1 MPFRLPRLALL
12 LALTTA
18 AFAADAFALSSA
30 ARSRVEPRLLAELGT
45 DCATPRLVWIEF
57 ADKGETDAR
66 DLAVRVAD
74 ARVSLS
80 ARALERRTRAGVWP
94 LADWYDLPVHQPYV
108 DELVARGLRPFGAS
122 RWFNRV
128 AVIEC
133 GARVLEAAE
142 LPFVRRIAGGERAR
156 VQRGEAL
163 RETHELPPVPPEGA
177 LRVNAIDYG
186 VMRNAMNQIGVPA
199 LHDSGYTGAG
209 VLIAVLDEGFNY
221 FDKHEALR
229 NLDVGGRTRDF
240 VEGDLVVQD
249 TVVSPGIYQHGTWCL
264 GAMAGNVPGRYVG
277 PAFGASFA
285 LARTEYSG
293 SETPAEMVWW
303 GMGAEWA
310 DSLGADIVSS
320 SLGYNTFDD
329 PYPDLTLAMLDG
341 RTSTISRAAQIAA
354 SRGMLMVNSAGNS
367 GASASWDFRILFP
380 ADVNGDSLLAIG
392 AVDSFG
398 VLASFSSHGPT
409 ADGRIKPDLV
419 ARGRSVQLPSAS
431 GNPQAYTT
439 GSGTSFSCPIVA
451 GMAACLW
458 QARPS
463 WPAVWIAEA
472 LKRTASRASNP
483 DNLYGWGLPNGTQAL
498 RYQPD
503 TAGVPPLAQPLALRL
518 AGPNPMVPGG
528 PDTQLRFASASG
540 GRARLRV
547 IDPQGRIV
555 RVLHDGDLSP
565 GQSRTATWD
574 GRDDSGRRIEPG
586 VYFAQLELGGRTA
599 AVRIASLR

>member
-1 MPFRLPRLALL
+1 MPFRPLRLAFLVAI
-12 LALTTA
+12 ALTSGATG
-18 AFAADAFALSSA
+18 AFAASPA
-30 ARSRVEPRLLAELGT
+30 ARARVEPRLLTQLGP

-57 ADKGETDAR
+57 ADKGER
-66 DLAVRVAD
+66 GPGDLALRVAA

-80 ARALERRTRAGVWP
+80 PRAIQRRERAGVWP

-108 DELVARGLRPFGAS
+108 DELVARGFQPFGAS

-128 AVIEC
+128 AVLEC
-133 GARVLEAAE
+133 DARVLEAAE
-142 LPFVRRIAGGERAR
+142 LPFVRRVAAGERAR
-156 VQRGEAL
+156 VHRGEAL
-163 RETHELPPVPPEGA
+163 GTSFALPPAPPEGA

-229 NLDVGGRTRDF
+229 NLDIGGRTRDF

-249 TVVSPGIYQHGTWCL
+249 TVVSPGIFQHGTWCL

-341 RTSTISRAAQIAA
+341 KTSTISRAAQIAA

-472 LKRTASRASNP
+472 LKRTASRTNNP
-483 DNLYGWGLPNGTQAL
+483 DNLYGWGLPSGSAAL

-503 TAGVPPLAQPLALRL
+503 TAGVPPTSRALALQL
-518 AGPNPMVPGG
+518 LGPNPLVPGG
-528 PDTQLRFASASG
+528 PDSRLRFVSSSG

-547 IDPQGRIV
+547 LDPQGRVV
-555 RVLHDGDLSP
+555 RLLHEGILAP
-565 GQSRTATWD
+565 GQSVTATWD
-574 GRDDSGRRIEPG
+574 GRDDAGRRLEPG
-586 VYFAQLELGGRTA
+586 VYFAQIDLGGRTA